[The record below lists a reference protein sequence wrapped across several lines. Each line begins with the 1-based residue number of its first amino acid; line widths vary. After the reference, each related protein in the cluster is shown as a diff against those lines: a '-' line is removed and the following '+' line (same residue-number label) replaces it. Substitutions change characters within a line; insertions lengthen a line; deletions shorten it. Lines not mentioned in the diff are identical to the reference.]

1 VAVRSFVRRCWLLLR
16 PDAGPPEPFA
26 VACECGGAVSGLRQ
40 ARPQTVR
47 CPLCARPLFV
57 LPRSRWPRLVGE
69 QPPGAPPPVLPSP
82 SGRRPRPWR
91 MPLFA
96 GAVTLALVVGA
107 FLVLLPMLTR
117 PRPAPDER
125 PSAEE
130 VRRLQ
135 ASARRA
141 LAEGKYRQ
149 AFKDADAAKELS
161 DRRPD
166 ALSRDERRDVAQ
178 LWRQCDLLARLL
190 DVPLQEIV
198 KQASLAPEDDWQ
210 PRFRELYQGRA
221 VLFDDRLRYDAVGR
235 AALHTY
241 EVRLGDERVR
251 LAVDEL
257 NVFRHLPLDSAPR
270 VLFGARLANVG
281 REQGAWV
288 VRFDP
293 DSGVLF
299 TDPDAALC
307 VPLDDELRT
316 VLERQAEWLRK
327 YVEPEK

>member
-1 VAVRSFVRRCWLLLR
+1 MRRCWLLLR
-16 PDAGPPEPFA
+16 SDAGPPEPFA
-26 VACECGGAVSGLRQ
+26 VACECGGAVSGLRR

-57 LPRSRWPRLVGE
+57 LPRSRWPQPAGE
-69 QPPGAPPPVLPSP
+69 QPPGAPPPTPPSP
-82 SGRRPRPWR
+82 PGRRRRPWL
-91 MPLFA
+91 MPLLA
-96 GAVTLALVVGA
+96 GAATLALVVGA
-107 FLVLLPMLTR
+107 FVVLLPMLTR
-117 PRPAPDER
+117 PRPAPEGR
-125 PSAEE
+125 PADEE

-149 AFKDADAAKELS
+149 ALRDADAAKELS

-166 ALSRDERRDVAQ
+166 ALTRDERRDVVQ
-178 LWRQCDLLARLL
+178 LWRQSDVLARLL

-221 VLFDDRLRYDAVGR
+221 VLFDDRLRYDVVGR

-257 NVFRHLPLDSAPR
+257 KVLRPLPLEPTPR
-270 VLFGARLANVG
+270 VLFGARLAQVG
-281 REQGAWV
+281 REPGGWV

-316 VLERQAEWLRK
+316 VLERQAEWLKK
-327 YVEPEK
+327 YVEEQ

>member
-1 VAVRSFVRRCWLLLR
+1 
-16 PDAGPPEPFA
+16 
-26 VACECGGAVSGLRQ
+26 
-40 ARPQTVR
+40 
-47 CPLCARPLFV
+47 
-57 LPRSRWPRLVGE
+57 
-69 QPPGAPPPVLPSP
+69 
-82 SGRRPRPWR
+82 
-91 MPLFA
+91 MPLLA
-96 GAVTLALVVGA
+96 GTATLALVVGA
-107 FLVLLPMLTR
+107 FVVLLPMLTR
-117 PRPAPDER
+117 PRPAPEA
-125 PSAEE
+125 PPAAE

-135 ASARRA
+135 VSARRA

-166 ALSRDERRDVAQ
+166 ALTRDERRDVAQ
-178 LWRQCDLLARLL
+178 LWRQSDLLARLL

-221 VLFDDRLRYDAVGR
+221 VLFDDRLRYDVVGR
-235 AALHTY
+235 PALHAY

-257 NVFRHLPLDSAPR
+257 KVLRHLPQLDPPPR

-281 REQGAWV
+281 RERGEWV

-327 YVEPEK
+327 YVEPER